1 MSTSIQD
8 VARKAQVSIS
18 TVSRSFTRPELVSQ
32 ATREKV
38 LRIAEELNFSTSR
51 SAVALKTGRALRIAL
66 LVSDHIHL
74 WFAAS
79 VLEGLNEVL
88 HQEGYD
94 ISIFQISSIE
104 ERREFFQMLPVRRN
118 ADAVIVVSFDIDAD
132 EIAQLNS
139 INVPI
144 IGINSVLPQ
153 ERGFSASIN
162 IDDEQGSILA
172 ARHLIALGH
181 RRIAYVRTN
190 RDVILHFSVQQR
202 FDAFMECCSHSG
214 IAPQVII
221 ANEGPDRISQVMTE
235 IMSLDPMPT
244 AIACQE
250 DGIAI
255 PLIFQL
261 MRSGFSIPADFSV
274 IGFDN
279 GTYAQDIGLTTIS
292 QDPVQ
297 MARTAAHLTL
307 DLIDDQQPEQLYVM
321 EPARLIVRSS
331 TGPAPYRAHGETGGP
346 PPLGGGPP
354 VD

>member
-8 VARKAQVSIS
+8 VAKLANVSIS
-18 TVSRSFTRPELVSQ
+18 TVSRSFTRPELVSE

-51 SAVALKTGRALRIAL
+51 SAVALKTGRALRVAL

-79 VLEGLNEVL
+79 VIEGLNAVL
-88 HQEGYD
+88 HPQGYD
-94 ISIFQISSIE
+94 LSIFQISSTE
-104 ERREFFQMLPVRRN
+104 ERKEFFEMLPVRRN
-118 ADAVIVVSFDIDAD
+118 ADAVIVVSFDIDAE

-139 INVPI
+139 IHVPI
-144 IGINSVLPQ
+144 VGINSVLPQ
-153 ERGFSASIN
+153 ERGFSASVN

-190 RDVILHFSVQQR
+190 RDVSLHFSVQQR
-202 FDAFMECCSHSG
+202 FDSFMECCARAG
-214 IAPQVII
+214 IAPQVIV
-221 ANEGPDRISQVMTE
+221 ADEGPDRIAEVMTS

-250 DGIAI
+250 DGLAI

-261 MRSGFSIPADFSV
+261 MRAGYSIPAQFSV
-274 IGFDN
+274 VGFDN
-279 GTYAQDIGLTTIS
+279 GLYANDIGLTTIS
-292 QDPVQ
+292 QDPVEL
-297 MARTAAHLTL
+297 ARRAAHMTL
-307 DLIDDQQPEQLYVM
+307 DLIEGRDPGELYVL
-321 EPARLIVRSS
+321 EPARLVVRSS
-331 TGPAPYRAHGETGGP
+331 TGPATTR
-346 PPLGGGPP
+346 
-354 VD
+354 